1 MGRFLY
7 FWDMLNKKDFI
18 PAGSIAKPHGVSG
31 EVAIRINP
39 DITIREEGPEFI
51 FADIEQGLV
60 PFRVGSFRYKS
71 ENVILVSL
79 PLLTEEE
86 KIKALVNHSVYLS
99 PEDVGHNNPE
109 LTNLNAFTGYKLK
122 DKKEGII
129 GEISGIQ
136 DISNNPLF
144 IVEGPGGE
152 ILIPVAED
160 LVVRI
165 DDEARIVEMEIP
177 EGLVDMNEE

>member
-1 MGRFLY
+1 
-7 FWDMLNKKDFI
+7 MLNKKDFI

-31 EVAIRINP
+31 EIAIRINP
-39 DITIREEGPEFI
+39 DISVREEGPGFI
-51 FADIEQGLV
+51 FVDIEQGLV

-79 PLLTEEE
+79 PLFSEEE

-99 PEDVGHNNPE
+99 PEDVGQDSSE
-109 LTNLNAFTGYKLK
+109 ATNLNAFTGYRVK
-122 DKKEGII
+122 DTKEGII

-144 IVEGPGGE
+144 IVEGPNGE
-152 ILIPVAED
+152 ILIPVAEE
-160 LVVRI
+160 LVVGI
-165 DDEARIVEMEIP
+165 DDKARIVEMEIP
-177 EGLVDMNEE
+177 DGLLDMDQE

>member
-1 MGRFLY
+1 
-7 FWDMLNKKDFI
+7 MLNKKDFI

-31 EVAIRINP
+31 EIAIRIHP
-39 DITIREEGPEFI
+39 GLSIREEGPGFI
-51 FADIEQGLV
+51 FVDIEQGLV
-60 PFRVGSFRYKS
+60 PFRVGSFRHKS

-86 KIKALVNHSVYLS
+86 KIKAIVNHSVYFS
-99 PEDVGHNNPE
+99 PEDVGQDSPE

-122 DKKEGII
+122 DTKEGII

-144 IVEGPGGE
+144 IVEGPNGE
-152 ILIPVAED
+152 ILIPVAEE
-160 LVVRI
+160 LVVAI

-177 EGLVDMNEE
+177 EGLVDMNEK